1 MRNPHQ
7 TFFPILTTLIL
18 CLPAAMQA
26 DNVTYTWVSS
36 DGDPFGINGTIVLD
50 SSASSAGSFADVVS
64 ITISTPLYTDN
75 VNLSSDT
82 LIDFT
87 AAWTPSGYF
96 DWNPTQITD
105 MGLTKFGPNSD
116 GGPVYAAQEWTE
128 SYPAIPILLQVNGE
142 TVGYDLYGAW
152 ESPSTSP
159 MPETSSVP
167 ETSYTLFTLLFT
179 ASILVAARHISSR
192 LSSIPRPTTPSK
204 SVLRCNR

>member
-105 MGLTKFGPNSD
+105 MGLTQFGPKLGRWPSVCRTRVD
-116 GGPVYAAQEWTE
+116 GI
-128 SYPAIPILLQVNGE
+128 IPRHSNFIAGERGNRRLRSLRSLGITFNLPHAWNILRAGNVLHSVHIA
-142 TVGYDLYGAW
+142 LYGVHSCCSTPHFISLILHSKTHDAVQIG
-152 ESPSTSP
+152 PS
-159 MPETSSVP
+159 M
-167 ETSYTLFTLLFT
+167 
-179 ASILVAARHISSR
+179 
-192 LSSIPRPTTPSK
+192 
-204 SVLRCNR
+204 